1 MKRLLAVLVVLAAC
15 APPPPPPAEQLDA
28 KLAWL
33 PLASEE
39 ELRSPDGD
47 LLLPLPEGWTL
58 LPPSRDLAE
67 GTIGLALNPDLTMS
81 VVIQRIFPTEA
92 LAAALDT
99 RDIRALARVC
109 FERRLQRTGNT
120 IRLTSNFGA
129 IGRDSL
135 RMGTYEFVEQSTD
148 TATVRRTRVAV
159 VPTASSNVYEVA
171 LSPIMLSLDRIP
183 DERRLDS
190 AFRFMLQILRVP

>member
-190 AFRFMLQILRVP
+190 AFRLMLQILRVP